1 MTIDRRTFMSGTAV
15 LAVAP
20 ALNLAPVLL
29 PLRKGQASRLVI
41 KIEGWSEPH
50 QSGADEEVWISL
62 DRSWRTAWR

>member
-1 MTIDRRTFMSGTAV
+1 MMIDRRTFVSGTAV

-29 PLRKGQASRLVI
+29 QERKGQARQLVI
-41 KIEGWSEPH
+41 KIEGWNEPRR
-50 QSGADEEVWISL
+50 SGADEEVWISL